1 MIRKHFRFKRVALG
15 LAFAAFA
22 APVAQASH
30 IDAGGA
36 PVSGATTQITSEH
49 SLQAPT
55 LTQLQV
61 EGLRLQAMAD
71 AYRQPSVVTS
81 ERSYG
86 APGPDPSYAPLVVS
100 STSSGKFNWQDAGI
114 GASIAFGIALL
125 LLTAVT
131 LGRRSRSG
139 LDQPG
144 LTSA

>member
-1 MIRKHFRFKRVALG
+1 MIRKHFRFKRLFIG

-22 APVAQASH
+22 APTAQAATYYV
-30 IDAGGA
+30 DAGPV
-36 PVSGATTQITSEH
+36 PVSRATTVLQIRSEH
-49 SLQAPT
+49 SLQRPA

-61 EGLRLQAMAD
+61 
-71 AYRQPSVVTS
+71 QPSVVTS

-100 STSSGKFNWQDAGI
+100 STSSGSFNWQDAGI
-114 GASIAFGIALL
+114 GASIAFGVALV
-125 LLTAVT
+125 LLTAVA

-144 LTSA
+144 ITSA